1 MDLSPDKA
9 AIVGGVSS
17 SGLKPTDV
25 AEQLD
30 KQLALIKTYVN
41 EKHGELQLLERVRTL
56 KNPPPPGREDP
67 EPPFQIVQ
75 RMQATFPPDAPLDA
89 ILQKLIELGM
99 DRFGD
104 NVANVNTSNRR
115 EAVVRFRFSSF
126 DAKMNDFQQ
135 RCAADAWKQWCAKES
150 TVCPSQTPPADL
162 DIQTFNVRSKESLM
176 RPEGGNFPLQ
186 FTMGKMQHSPDPP
199 DLLGN
204 ITVHLEGNI
213 QFQYHAPEAAKP

>member
-1 MDLSPDKA
+1 
-9 AIVGGVSS
+9 
-17 SGLKPTDV
+17 
-25 AEQLD
+25 
-30 KQLALIKTYVN
+30 
-41 EKHGELQLLERVRTL
+41 
-56 KNPPPPGREDP
+56 
-67 EPPFQIVQ
+67 
-75 RMQATFPPDAPLDA
+75 MQATFPPDAPVDA

-104 NVANVNTSNRR
+104 NVANVNNSNRR
-115 EAVVRFRFSSF
+115 EAVVRFRFSNF
-126 DAKMNDFQQ
+126 DAKMDEFQQ

-162 DIQTFNVRSKESLM
+162 DIQAFNVRSKESLM

-186 FTMGKMQHSPDPP
+186 FSMSRMQHPPDPA

-204 ITVHLEGNI
+204 VTVHIEGNI